1 MHIVYFL
8 TYGYSL
14 KTWQDSGN
22 LDREL
27 KFMEYLNINFNHTF
41 TLITYGDEDDES
53 DEHDSRS
60 VAFGEKALYAV
71 YGPSVR
77 TEEGQTRSERS
88 T

>member
-41 TLITYGDEDDES
+41 TLITYGDEDDELIVS
-53 DEHDSRS
+53 EYEFIK
-60 VAFGEKALYAV
+60 VLPALLFNI
-71 YGPSVR
+71 P
-77 TEEGQTRSERS
+77 TNLQILL
-88 T
+88 